1 MLDDVDR
8 AIKDIAAGRPVVV
21 VDDEN
26 RENEGDI
33 IFAASLATPELLAFM
48 IRYTSGVICVPMRE
62 AELDRLQLPQMTSHN
77 TEHHRTAFTLSVDA
91 REGISTGIS
100 AADRATT
107 ISKLADPATTAAD
120 LARPGHVFPLRYAE
134 GGVLRRAGHTEA
146 AVDLARLAGLPEA
159 GVLAEVVN
167 DDGTMARLP
176 ELREFANTHDLALI
190 SIGQLIEYRRRNERQ
205 LSRQAQTRIPNAYG
219 QWQAFGYR
227 HEIDGTEYVALV
239 LGDVAGPD
247 VLTRLHSECLT
258 GDVFGSLRCDCGAQL
273 EAAMAAISAEG
284 RGVVLYLRG
293 HEGRGVGLLSKLQA
307 YELQDAGADTVDAN
321 TELGLPVDAR
331 EYSAGAQMLADLG
344 VRSVRLLTNNPAK
357 VSGLVGCGV
366 DITARVPLAS
376 AVTPYNLRY
385 LVTKRDKLGHQIQDL
400 DEAER
405 AVVRPSLRSTA
416 TRRHRIRSA
425 PLASPGGVGVSGAG
439 SPGAA
444 AVDAS
449 GLSLAI
455 VATRWHREITDSLV
469 ARGTAAAIACGVP
482 DPVVLRVA
490 GAIELPVVAAELARH
505 HDAVAC
511 LGVVIRGGTPHF
523 EYVCDSVTAGLTRV
537 ALDTRTPVGNGVLT
551 CDTVESARDRCGLPG
566 SHEDKGWE
574 AVVAALDTALVL
586 RSIRRAQPKP
596 LPHRCAPAR
605 YQTPPGHGHPAAL
618 SRPSAQRH

>member
-8 AIKDIAAGRPVVV
+8 AIKDIAEGRPVLV

-33 IFAASLATPELLAFM
+33 IFAAAMATPELLAFT
-48 IRYTSGVICVPMRE
+48 IRYTSGVICMPMRE

-77 TEHHRTAFTLSVDA
+77 TEPHRTAFTLSVDA
-91 REGISTGIS
+91 RDGVSTGIS

-107 ISKLADPATTAAD
+107 IRKLVDPATVPTD
-120 LARPGHVFPLRYAE
+120 LVRPGHVFPLRYTE

-159 GVLAEVVN
+159 GVLCEVVN

-176 ELREFANTHDLALI
+176 ELREFADTHELALI
-190 SIGQLIEYRRRNERQ
+190 SIEQLIEYRRRTERQ
-205 LSRQAQTRIPNAYG
+205 LSRQARTKIPNAYG

-239 LGDVAGPD
+239 LGDVSGGAD

-273 EAAMAAISAEG
+273 DSAMAAISAEG

-344 VRSVRLLTNNPAK
+344 VCSVRLLTNNPAK
-357 VSGLVGCGV
+357 VTGLTDGGV
-366 DITARVPLAS
+366 DITARVSLAA

-400 DEAER
+400 NEAER
-405 AVVRPSLRSTA
+405 TLLPPPIPLTPIPLNSRPARSPSEA
-416 TRRHRIRSA
+416 
-425 PLASPGGVGVSGAG
+425 
-439 SPGAA
+439 
-444 AVDAS
+444 
-449 GLSLAI
+449 
-455 VATRWHREITDSLV
+455 
-469 ARGTAAAIACGVP
+469 
-482 DPVVLRVA
+482 
-490 GAIELPVVAAELARH
+490 
-505 HDAVAC
+505 
-511 LGVVIRGGTPHF
+511 
-523 EYVCDSVTAGLTRV
+523 
-537 ALDTRTPVGNGVLT
+537 
-551 CDTVESARDRCGLPG
+551 ESA
-566 SHEDKGWE
+566 
-574 AVVAALDTALVL
+574 
-586 RSIRRAQPKP
+586 
-596 LPHRCAPAR
+596 
-605 YQTPPGHGHPAAL
+605 
-618 SRPSAQRH
+618 

>member
-8 AIKDIAAGRPVVV
+8 AIKDIAEGRPVLV

-33 IFAASLATPELLAFM
+33 IFAAAMASPELLAFT
-48 IRYTSGVICVPMRE
+48 IRYTSGVICMPMRE
-62 AELDRLQLPQMTSHN
+62 AELDRLQLPQMTAHN
-77 TEHHRTAFTLSVDA
+77 TEPHRTAFTLSVDA
-91 REGISTGIS
+91 RDGVSTGIS

-107 ISKLADPATTAAD
+107 ISKLVDPATTPAD
-120 LARPGHVFPLRYAE
+120 LVRPGHVFPLRYTE

-159 GVLAEVVN
+159 GVLCEVVN

-176 ELREFANTHDLALI
+176 ELREFADTHELALI
-190 SIGQLIEYRRRNERQ
+190 SIEQLIEYRRRTERQ
-205 LSRQAQTRIPNAYG
+205 LSRQAQTKIPNAYG

-239 LGDVAGPD
+239 LGDVTDGAD

-273 EAAMAAISAEG
+273 DSAMAAISAEG

-357 VSGLVGCGV
+357 VSGLTDGGV
-366 DITARVPLAS
+366 DITARVPLAA

-400 DEAER
+400 NEAER
-405 AVVRPSLRSTA
+405 PLVPPPIQLTPIPLNGRP
-416 TRRHRIRSA
+416 
-425 PLASPGGVGVSGAG
+425 
-439 SPGAA
+439 
-444 AVDAS
+444 
-449 GLSLAI
+449 
-455 VATRWHREITDSLV
+455 
-469 ARGTAAAIACGVP
+469 
-482 DPVVLRVA
+482 
-490 GAIELPVVAAELARH
+490 
-505 HDAVAC
+505 
-511 LGVVIRGGTPHF
+511 
-523 EYVCDSVTAGLTRV
+523 
-537 ALDTRTPVGNGVLT
+537 
-551 CDTVESARDRCGLPG
+551 
-566 SHEDKGWE
+566 
-574 AVVAALDTALVL
+574 
-586 RSIRRAQPKP
+586 
-596 LPHRCAPAR
+596 APAV
-605 YQTPPGHGHPAAL
+605 Q
-618 SRPSAQRH
+618 

>member
-1 MLDDVDR
+1 MSAMLDDVDR
-8 AIKDIAAGRPVVV
+8 AIKDIAEGRPVLV

-33 IFAASLATPELLAFM
+33 IFAASMATPELLAFM

-62 AELDRLQLPQMTSHN
+62 ADLDRLQLPQMTAQN

-91 REGISTGIS
+91 RAGTSTGIS

-107 ISKLADPATTAAD
+107 IAALVDPATTATD
-120 LARPGHVFPLRYAE
+120 LARPGHVFPLRYTE

-159 GVLAEVVN
+159 GVLCEVVN

-176 ELREFANTHDLALI
+176 ELRVFADTHDLALI
-190 SIGQLIEYRRRNERQ
+190 SIEQLIEYRRRTERQ
-205 LSRQAQTRIPNAYG
+205 LSRQARTTIPNAYG

-239 LGDVAGPD
+239 LGDVTGGAD

-273 EAAMAAISAEG
+273 EAAMAAIAAEG

-293 HEGRGVGLLSKLQA
+293 QEGRGVGLLSKLQA

-357 VSGLVGCGV
+357 VNGLTDCGV

-376 AVTPYNLRY
+376 AVTPFNLRY
-385 LVTKRDKLGHQIQDL
+385 LLTKRDRLGHQIQDL
-400 DEAER
+400 NTAER
-405 AVVRPSLRSTA
+405 ALVTPPVQLNGHQLTHPSRSQA
-416 TRRHRIRSA
+416 
-425 PLASPGGVGVSGAG
+425 
-439 SPGAA
+439 
-444 AVDAS
+444 
-449 GLSLAI
+449 
-455 VATRWHREITDSLV
+455 
-469 ARGTAAAIACGVP
+469 
-482 DPVVLRVA
+482 
-490 GAIELPVVAAELARH
+490 
-505 HDAVAC
+505 
-511 LGVVIRGGTPHF
+511 
-523 EYVCDSVTAGLTRV
+523 
-537 ALDTRTPVGNGVLT
+537 
-551 CDTVESARDRCGLPG
+551 ESA
-566 SHEDKGWE
+566 
-574 AVVAALDTALVL
+574 
-586 RSIRRAQPKP
+586 
-596 LPHRCAPAR
+596 
-605 YQTPPGHGHPAAL
+605 
-618 SRPSAQRH
+618 

>member
-1 MLDDVDR
+1 VTGVLDDVDR

-33 IFAASLATPELLAFM
+33 IFAAGLATPELLAFM

-107 ISKLADPATTAAD
+107 ISKLVDPATTAAD
-120 LARPGHVFPLRYAE
+120 LSRPGHVFPLRYAE

-167 DDGTMARLP
+167 DNGTMARLP
-176 ELREFANTHDLALI
+176 ELREFANVHDLALI

-219 QWQAFGYR
+219 QWQGFGYR
-227 HEIDGTEYVALV
+227 NEIDGTEYMALV
-239 LGDVAGPD
+239 LGDVAGSD

-357 VSGLVGCGV
+357 VGGLVGCGV

-405 AVVRPSLRSTA
+405 AVVRA
-416 TRRHRIRSA
+416 SA
-425 PLASPGGVGVSGAG
+425 PLNGHAAAPHTAGTSGIARISTAADTTSGPPAVFGSSGAF
-439 SPGAA
+439 GA
-444 AVDAS
+444 
-449 GLSLAI
+449 
-455 VATRWHREITDSLV
+455 E
-469 ARGTAAAIACGVP
+469 TA
-482 DPVVLRVA
+482 
-490 GAIELPVVAAELARH
+490 
-505 HDAVAC
+505 
-511 LGVVIRGGTPHF
+511 
-523 EYVCDSVTAGLTRV
+523 
-537 ALDTRTPVGNGVLT
+537 
-551 CDTVESARDRCGLPG
+551 
-566 SHEDKGWE
+566 
-574 AVVAALDTALVL
+574 
-586 RSIRRAQPKP
+586 
-596 LPHRCAPAR
+596 
-605 YQTPPGHGHPAAL
+605 
-618 SRPSAQRH
+618 